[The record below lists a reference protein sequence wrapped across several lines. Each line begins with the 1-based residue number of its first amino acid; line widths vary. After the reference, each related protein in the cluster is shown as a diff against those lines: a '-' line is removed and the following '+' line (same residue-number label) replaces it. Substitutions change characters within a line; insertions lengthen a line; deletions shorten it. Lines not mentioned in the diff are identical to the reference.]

1 MLREGPFVVGMQTKG
16 EQAAQALEVARNTV
30 AEYVANGPS
39 AKELED
45 AKKNII
51 GGFPLRIDS
60 NRKIHEYLAVIGFYG
75 LPLTYLDD
83 FTKNVERVTADQV
96 KAAFQ
101 RRVHPERMITVVV
114 GPSEENAKVTGAAR

>member
-1 MLREGPFVVGMQTKG
+1 MRKTLADFVVQ
-16 EQAAQALEVARNTV
+16 
-30 AEYVANGPS
+30 GPT
-39 AKELED
+39 AKELAA

-60 NRKIHEYLAVIGFYG
+60 NRKIHAYLGVIGFYQ

-83 FTKNVERVTADQV
+83 FVKNVERVTVEQV
-96 KAAFQ
+96 KSAFQ

-114 GPSEENAKVTGAAR
+114 GQAEDRVTQNER

>member
-1 MLREGPFVVGMQTKG
+1 MQTKG
-16 EQAAQALEVARNTV
+16 EQAKEALEVARKTV
-30 AEYVANGPS
+30 ADFVAKGPTP
-39 AKELED
+39 KELAA

-60 NRKIHEYLAVIGFYG
+60 NAKIHEYLAVIGFYR

-83 FTKNVERVTADQV
+83 FTKNVERVTLDQV
-96 KAAFQ
+96 RSAFQ

-114 GPSEENAKVTGAAR
+114 GQAEQQAAVSTPAK